1 MAGVECDP
9 PFAKLEFYVWAF
21 LRVCS
26 AGPSDDLTGVD
37 GNVSMEPFYCDYTGD
52 AGYDYQVCFASDLI
66 GLGAGGSNIGAW
78 GGGCTDCVSPIR
90 RASWGAIKALFR

>member
-1 MAGVECDP
+1 M
-9 PFAKLEFYVWAF
+9 
-21 LRVCS
+21 
-26 AGPSDDLTGVD
+26 D
-37 GNVSMEPFYCDYTGD
+37 GNVSMEPFYCDYTGA

-78 GGGCTDCVSPIR
+78 GGGCSDCVSPIR